1 MMSALGTG
9 GKNDDR
15 HKHIPV
21 PRFGVINE
29 DGM

>member
-15 HKHIPV
+15 HKRIPV
-21 PRFGVINE
+21 PRFGVINKN
-29 DGM
+29 GM